1 MKKSWRPIVMTAA
14 TALSGAGLIFVAPA
28 SAASAASATTTAT
41 TAHVVRTS
49 TSAMATTN
57 DKVDALAYANGVVYA
72 AGLFTRMTFKGPV
85 TSAAISAR
93 SAPPPERRPRSA
105 RTSTGR

>member
-28 SAASAASATTTAT
+28 SAASAASA
-41 TAHVVRTS
+41 AHVVRTS

>member
-28 SAASAASATTTAT
+28 SPASAASAASA
-41 TAHVVRTS
+41 AHVVRTS